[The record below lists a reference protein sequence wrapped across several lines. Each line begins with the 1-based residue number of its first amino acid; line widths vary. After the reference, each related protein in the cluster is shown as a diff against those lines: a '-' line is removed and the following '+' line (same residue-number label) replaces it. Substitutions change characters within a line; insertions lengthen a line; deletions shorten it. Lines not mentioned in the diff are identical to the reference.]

1 MGVIMKKLVVGT
13 VAVSALAVV
22 NVASAADMP
31 LKAPP
36 PVVYNWTGCYIGA
49 NGGWKW
55 GQFNESVDT
64 TAGSVSVPGVGLIP
78 FAPGHIDLDH
88 TTANSGAFG
97 GQIGCRWENAEHWVF
112 GVEGDFDWTN
122 LHATVTDTAPPT
134 TGLFQGDYFDN
145 RMRWESSAR
154 IILGRSYGQWLFYG
168 TGGLAF
174 SRVDMDA
181 TFTPVNDNGFP
192 FPGATG
198 ADSHTLVGGTVGLGT
213 AYMLNKNWEIGA
225 EYRYTFYAQSAYNL
239 GAAIPV
245 CIPVPAATA
254 IDPPGCA
261 NTYAT
266 GHKGAETQEVL
277 LKVNYRFDW
286 GGPVVAKY

>member
-1 MGVIMKKLVVGT
+1 MNKLILGT
-13 VAVSALAVV
+13 IALSAAGLV

-55 GQFNESVDT
+55 AQFDESVDT
-64 TAGSVSVPGVGLIP
+64 ALVSVPGVGLFP
-78 FAPGHIDLDH
+78 AGHVDLDH
-88 TTANSGAFG
+88 ATASSGAIG

-112 GVEGDFDWTN
+112 GAEGDFDWTN
-122 LHATVTDTAPPT
+122 LHATVFDTSPPT
-134 TGLFQGDYFDN
+134 TGIYPGDYFDN

-154 IILGRSYGQWLFYG
+154 VILGRSYGQWLFYG
-168 TGGLAF
+168 TGGIAF
-174 SRVDMDA
+174 ARVDMDA
-181 TFTPVNDNGFP
+181 NFIPVVVGGIP
-192 FPGATG
+192 FPGTIAS
-198 ADSHTLVGGTVGLGT
+198 DSKTLVGGTVGLGT
-213 AYMLNKNWEIGA
+213 AYMLTRNWEIGA

-239 GAAIPV
+239 GT
-245 CIPVPAATA
+245 PAAVCV
-254 IDPPGCA
+254 PGIGIAAPAPVTCT
-261 NTYAT
+261 NTIAT

-277 LKVNYRFDW
+277 LKLNYRFDW